1 MESEIGVGDGLRIE
15 ESNLTRDTWIRYL
28 GYANEIGESFKRFI
42 SRRSYL
48 ASYLASSGY
57 VVADAYY
64 QCQKELERDSGE
76 GSRIRVALQA
86 GDSLIWQA
94 LASVIV
100 PGICINRIVALTS
113 SACKLGPVGKS
124 ASAVLPTVVGL
135 ASIPVIIGPID
146 RGVDFAMDRTV
157 RGITTELLAK
167 ADVKPDPSN

>member
-1 MESEIGVGDGLRIE
+1 VKSHSDNRSTVEEVMESEIGVGDGLRIE

-113 SACKLGPVGKS
+113 SACKLGMPVRTRILREPS
-124 ASAVLPTVVGL
+124 V
-135 ASIPVIIGPID
+135 D
-146 RGVDFAMDRTV
+146 RMLVY
-157 RGITTELLAK
+157 
-167 ADVKPDPSN
+167 